1 MTFSDSERVL
11 GKEITEQVIAAVR
24 DAFVVARSQPD
35 GTGEQALTSLLVH
48 ALTAVLVT
56 PQNWRGAAERVE
68 ACCSQISAVSA
79 AAAAEYGSGKTPFA
93 VN

>member
-1 MTFSDSERVL
+1 MTFPDIEHVL
-11 GKEITEQVIAAVR
+11 GKEITELVIAAVR

-35 GTGEQALTSLLVH
+35 DTGERALESLLVH

-68 ACCSQISAVSA
+68 ACCSQISTVAIA
-79 AAAAEYGSGKTPFA
+79 AAADYGSRKTPFTA
-93 VN
+93 N